1 MYADFTV
8 NGIRAAERAVFFDV
22 RITNADAP
30 SYVAQD
36 WLNNYRNAAQQK
48 HDKTAEDVSG
58 IFTLYILLMESLINN
73 NLVFKKNQ

>member
-8 NGIRAAERAVFFDV
+8 NGIQAAERAVFFYV

-58 IFTLYILLMESLINN
+58 IFTLYSADE
-73 NLVFKKNQ
+73 VTHK